1 MNCCPTSGTCKPPLR
16 KELQAAVCYGESH
29 VTQSRIR
36 RRLCRGSGSFHCRLC
51 PGGSIRHCRGSQG
64 HARESSCRGERGQS
78 ESTRHVP
85 KGEGGF
91 KDRDLYVWCA
101 NASDGILTA
110 HPTNKGKELRD
121 IEGKHG
127 APFGQEIMQ
136 TVTEGTIKEVTYW
149 WPRPG
154 SDKPL
159 EKKTFYTKAGD
170 QVCGVGYY
178 KG

>member
-1 MNCCPTSGTCKPPLR
+1 MEKAMLRSLAFVVGYAVVLVLFTAASVPAAQFGTAEEAKAMLER
-16 KELQAAVCYGESH
+16 AVAAVKEDKAKALDLF
-29 VTQSRIR
+29 Q
-36 RRLCRGSGSFHCRLC
+36 
-51 PGGSIRHCRGSQG
+51 
-64 HARESSCRGERGQS
+64 
-78 ESTRHVP
+78 

-170 QVCGVGYY
+170 QV
-178 KG
+178 